1 MILDIDHEL
10 EILRHF
16 FTKQVAWIETEYA
29 KLGSVDVAK
38 SRSSE
43 QVECELFHPEGP
55 GSIEQLIWRMTIKEL
70 NALIETFLQARL
82 ADLKGF
88 LLERGAKTGNASR
101 VDVVYSLPRTEL
113 EKSINDYIN
122 LTTLPGYAA
131 VQIVREIA
139 EGNKHRE
146 RLRPVPL
153 WNKAAGTLVE
163 VESLVAGR
171 KGCIDSYEIELGKVS
186 EYLSQTRVFF
196 DAFRAANLGAV

>member
-10 EILRHF
+10 EILEHF
-16 FTKQVAWIETEYA
+16 FSKQVAWIETEYA
-29 KLGSVDVAK
+29 KLGSVDGAE

-43 QVECELFHPEGP
+43 QVERELFHPEGP
-55 GSIEQLIWRMTIKEL
+55 GSIEELICRMMINEL

-82 ADLKGF
+82 AHLKGF
-88 LLERGAKTGNASR
+88 ILEREAKGGNASR
-101 VDVVYSLPRTEL
+101 VDVVYSLPRTKL
-113 EKSINDYIN
+113 EKDIKDYIN
-122 LTTLPGYAA
+122 LTNLPGYAA
-131 VQIVREIA
+131 VQVVKEIA

-146 RLRPVPL
+146 RLRPVPV
-153 WNKAAGTLVE
+153 WDTAAGTLVE

-196 DAFRAANLGAV
+196 DAFRAANLDAV